1 MAVRNSTNTQ
11 YPITSGTDRGIC
23 FYDAAASTP
32 QIKTSTTLLLNSDG
46 TLNDSTKALFKAYYN
61 ANTGTVVPGN
71 TDYILKPN
79 TIAYDLTSS
88 FNTSTGT
95 FTAPTDG
102 KYQFVLSILLASL
115 GILTTRLQLFAS
127 TSTESYGIED
137 RNIGSLLFSG
147 SYRST
152 GCTDGI
158 TMAVGQTLQ
167 FKINISGIASSAAIG
182 GGALTTRPSCI
193 SGWRIG

>member
-1 MAVRNSTNTQ
+1 MANGLSNFYDLTN
-11 YPITSGTDRGIC
+11 GTNKGIC
-23 FYDAAASTP
+23 YFDSSASP
-32 QIKTSTTLLLNSDG
+32 RQIKTSSTLLLNSDG
-46 TLNDSTKALFKAYYN
+46 SLKDTTKAAFKAYYN

-71 TDYILKPN
+71 TDYTLLPN

-95 FTAPTDG
+95 FTAPAPG
-102 KYQFVLSILLASL
+102 KYQFVLSILLTSL

-137 RNIGSLLFSG
+137 RNIASLLFSG
-147 SYRST
+147 GYRST

-158 TMAVGQTLQ
+158 TMALGQTIQ
-167 FKINISGIASSAAIG
+167 FKLNISGIASAASIG
-182 GGALTTRPSCI
+182 GGALTARPSCI
-193 SGWRIG
+193 SGWRIA